1 VVEEGPAGLSGVVA
15 PVDSHAAGTSFD
27 AGAAHDGR
35 IVADLVAEW
44 AGTHREPFTL
54 ALSGPAGG
62 LFAAGTGGAQVELD
76 AIEFCRILAE
86 RVHGEASFAIP
97 YHSETV

>member
-1 VVEEGPAGLSGVVA
+1 MAEEGPAGLSGVVA
-15 PVDSHAAGTSFD
+15 PVDSHAAGTPFD
-27 AGAAHDGR
+27 ADAANDGR
-35 IVADLVAEW
+35 IVADLVAEC
-44 AGTHREPFTL
+44 AGTHGEPFTL

-86 RVHGEASFAIP
+86 RVHGEGVLRHP
-97 YHSETV
+97 LPL